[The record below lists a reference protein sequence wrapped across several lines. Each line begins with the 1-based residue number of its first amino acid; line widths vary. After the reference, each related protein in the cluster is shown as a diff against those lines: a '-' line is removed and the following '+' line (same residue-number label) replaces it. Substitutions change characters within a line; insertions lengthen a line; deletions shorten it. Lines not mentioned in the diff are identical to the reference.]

1 MSDPTQTPDQPT
13 ILGEILP
20 EELEQLTM
28 LKQQADQVLHQMS
41 VHHVQGMR
49 MDDQFR
55 RLEQMT
61 NQTIMAAGKRLG
73 IPDGTAWSV
82 TADGKA
88 IQVGAPPMPAR
99 PTLVPV
105 PGDEDSADQ
114 G

>member
-1 MSDPTQTPDQPT
+1 
-13 ILGEILP
+13 
-20 EELEQLTM
+20 
-28 LKQQADQVLHQMS
+28 
-41 VHHVQGMR
+41 
-49 MDDQFR
+49 
-55 RLEQMT
+55 MT